1 MFPAG
6 FKTVLSIYFPH
17 FYMFFPLLSR
27 TKEWIHAHPRT
38 IRFGAGCSAI
48 LFAAFLAF
56 PSHASNPWKWRD
68 LSQQI
73 PSSIQS
79 TLTMVSGRGT
89 DWLASDGSHLWSVNT
104 KEEVTSYSDYVNQ
117 YGRVQSIGNDG
128 RSYLIAFSGMSGP
141 SFVKTNL
148 SQWTTASA
156 LRFPQRTIRSIQ
168 GNGGSWAI
176 MTDDQFNEGS
186 LPKTWQISLWQ
197 EGQST
202 VDTIPLPTAVSAF
215 VPGCKTNPSAGGS
228 ICAGNVSFV
237 PLNGSWY
244 LFAGQAETRDG
255 GTHLLQEA
263 RTGVWRWDGLSFS
276 KVANA
281 PSARFVSGVWAG
293 NKNILLATS
302 NAVTNPYAADT
313 YWIFNGSTF
322 TPYKTQPLEAGM
334 LSVDTRSVHAAWT
347 GSAWAVVARKT
358 LTQVNNGSFAVEGE
372 LRDQVSGIAGST
384 SGNALLVGKRDSFD
398 AASDQSASPM
408 MAILG
413 ASSSSDDAGYLIRP
427 RAGSVNRTE
436 ITHVTI
442 SGNHSPATIKNGESF
457 TVRASADAD
466 SGIKQIDILV
476 NGALITNCNAS
487 TCHYTQTYWTNGDE
501 KRRVLF
507 TARATDHLGHVT
519 ESQALVL
526 NVRDEPVAETVAQ
539 TTDDVGLMPAGLRW
553 QTDAS
558 SGIASTSWL
567 IPSSPSPEIIQT
579 NVRTVHVAANAA
591 NGIDY
596 IEFWVNGTLNH
607 ACRDSEQNGLS
618 FCEVRLTRN
627 DYPATGDVLVNARFV
642 AKDGKETWSPIMRLG
657 W

>member
-1 MFPAG
+1 
-6 FKTVLSIYFPH
+6 
-17 FYMFFPLLSR
+17 MFFPLLSR
-27 TKEWIHAHPRT
+27 TKEWIHVHPRM

-48 LFAAFLAF
+48 LFATFLAL

-117 YGRVQSIGNDG
+117 YGRVQSFGSDG
-128 RSYLIAFSGMSGP
+128 RSYLIAFGGMNGA
-141 SFVKTNL
+141 SFVKTDL
-148 SQWTTASA
+148 SRWTTASE

-168 GNGGSWAI
+168 GDGSSWAI

-202 VDTIPLPTAVSAF
+202 VDTIPLPSAVSAF

-255 GTHLLQEA
+255 STHLLQEA
-263 RTGVWRWDGLSFS
+263 RAGVWRWNGLSFS

-302 NAVTNPYAADT
+302 DAVTNPYAADT

-347 GSAWAVVARKT
+347 GSAWAIVAGKT
-358 LTQVNNGSFAVEGE
+358 LVQMKNGSFAVEGE
-372 LRDQVSGIAGST
+372 LLDQALAIAGST
-384 SGNALLVGKRDSFD
+384 SGNALLVGKRSSFETVVD
-398 AASDQSASPM
+398 PAISPM
-408 MAILG
+408 LALLG
-413 ASSSSDDAGYLIRP
+413 ESSSSDDASYLIRP
-427 RAGSVNRTE
+427 RAGSASRTE
-436 ITHVTI
+436 ITHVAITG
-442 SGNHSPATIKNGESF
+442 SQSPALITNGESF
-457 TVRASADAD
+457 TVKASADAD
-466 SGIKQIDILV
+466 SGVKQIDILV
-476 NGALITNCNAS
+476 NGALITSCNAS
-487 TCHYTQTYWTNGDE
+487 TCRYTQTFWTNGDE
-501 KRRVLF
+501 KRRILF
-507 TARATDHLGHVT
+507 TARATDNLGHVT
-519 ESQALVL
+519 ESQALTL
-526 NVRDEPVAETVAQ
+526 NVQDQPAATASVQ
-539 TTDDVGLMPAGLRW
+539 THNGAGLMPAGLRW

-567 IPSSPSPEIIQT
+567 IPSSTSPEIIQT

-627 DYPATGDVLVNARFV
+627 DYPATGNVLVNARFV
-642 AKDGKETWSPIMRLG
+642 AKDEKETWSPIMRLG